1 MKIRIAAVA
10 CTVAAPDS
18 FEAFAQRIRTLLR
31 VPLENGAQVIVL
43 PEALALELVAML
55 PERERQD
62 PAAAFAS
69 LQELRP
75 AWMQL
80 FSAIAIEH
88 GVTIV
93 AGSFPVRTHVGRYG
107 SRCDV
112 FSPDGRHVFQD
123 KLHLTVGEKALGV
136 IEPGDALK
144 VFDIAGVSM
153 AIALGHDCQFPL
165 PVRAQCEAGARVL
178 IVPARVDRH
187 VDALRIRVGCMAWA
201 LENRCHVVLS
211 VAAAESALFNTEAA
225 VLAPTGDGFSCTGVL
240 VSTSDGGDWTIA
252 DLDIAVDGRSVEQRR
267 ARYGPQGQ
275 RSQCG
280 ADDRSRQHVARVVQA
295 EHHA

>member
-18 FEAFAQRIRTLLR
+18 FETFSERIRTLLR
-31 VPLENGAQVIVL
+31 MPLENAAQVIVL

-80 FSAIAIEH
+80 FSAVAIEQ

-93 AGSFPVRTHVGRYG
+93 AGSFPVRAQADGYR

-136 IEPGDALK
+136 IEPGDTLK

-187 VDALRIRVGCMAWA
+187 VDALRMRVGCMARA

-211 VAAAESALFNTEAA
+211 VAAAESVLFNTEAA
-225 VLAPTGDGFSCTGVL
+225 VLAPTDDGFSCAGVL

-252 DLDIAVDGRSVEQRR
+252 DLEIAVDGRSVEQRR
-267 ARYGPQGQ
+267 ARHDPQRQRGQ
-275 RSQCG
+275 GG